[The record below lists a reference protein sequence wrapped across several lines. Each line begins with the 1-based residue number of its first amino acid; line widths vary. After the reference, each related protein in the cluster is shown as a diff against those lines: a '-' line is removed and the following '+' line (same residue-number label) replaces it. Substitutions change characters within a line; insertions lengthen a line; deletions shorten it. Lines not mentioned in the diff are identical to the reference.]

1 MPSATV
7 MVVAVLLVRSPL
19 HAAASSSVAF
29 PAKTVA
35 RAAPARRRVSTAAA
49 TAAVFHPDNWL
60 SGHVYPAAL
69 PLSSLGRSETAE
81 LAQVGIMFFSAA
93 QTPPSHHSPALSL
106 APFHIV
112 FLISPLSLP
121 LYEVF
126 PSPAAFFFRIPWPRL
141 AHSSCPRPA
150 KNRNIGLAAEQ
161 RRSCIQDDEVPHSH
175 FHMPSLSIFF
185 RL

>member
-1 MPSATV
+1 MPPPAAATGGGAAAGRSVVPSATV
-7 MVVAVLLVRSPL
+7 MVVAVLLVRPSL
-19 HAAASSSVAF
+19 HPASSSVAV

-49 TAAVFHPDNWL
+49 AAAAAAVFHPDNWL

-69 PLSSLGRSETAE
+69 PLSWVGRSVGRSETAE

-93 QTPPSHHSPALSL
+93 QTPPSHHSL
-106 APFHIV
+106 APSHIV

-126 PSPAAFFFRIPWPRL
+126 PSPASFFFRIPRPRL
-141 AHSSCPRPA
+141 AHSSCPA
-150 KNRNIGLAAEQ
+150 GQK
-161 RRSCIQDDEVPHSH
+161 
-175 FHMPSLSIFF
+175 
-185 RL
+185 